1 MKKILYLLMVGLA
14 FTLIQV
20 STAVANDC
28 SAFTLGTPSY
38 ISCAAQGAGPVN
50 AGDTTGHSPVDISH
64 CADMPPTT
72 RPACEAQAHSGP
84 PLNVDGTPMAP
95 PADCGGVP
103 CPTGHDGGPDGHH
116 PPADCGGVPCP
127 TGHDG
132 GPDGHHPPADC
143 GGVPC
148 PTGHDGGPDGH
159 HPPADCGGVPCPT
172 GHDGGPDGH
181 HDGPPIDPRTISD
194 ANPQGT
200 PFTAAD
206 EAKYQVYADECEASG
221 GTISPASLSILIG
234 DGFTTEQVNGLC
246 QMSADDAAKDAACM
260 PGTDGSVPP
269 HCVAPATTGDSAS
282 ESEWVPSNFCS
293 SGYISR
299 VTDQCQE

>member
-1 MKKILYLLMVGLA
+1 MKNILFFLMVGFIFTA
-14 FTLIQV
+14 FHVTSV
-20 STAVANDC
+20 SAQNGTKCGKADTAWCTNAEIAESQGTAGGNNQDLKYDKQMDSANPGMQGGNSMD
-28 SAFTLGTPSY
+28 PSN
-38 ISCAAQGAGPVN
+38 SMSG
-50 AGDTTGHSPVDISH
+50 GDTTGHSPVDISH

-84 PLNVDGTPMAP
+84 PLNADGTPMAP

-148 PTGHDGGPDGH
+148 PTGHDGG
-159 HPPADCGGVPCPT
+159 
-172 GHDGGPDGH
+172 DGH

-206 EAKYQVYADECEASG
+206 EAKYQVYADECETSG
-221 GTISPASLSILIG
+221 GTISPASLAILTG
-234 DGFTTEQVNGLC
+234 DGFTPEQVNGLC
-246 QMSADDAAKDAACM
+246 QMSAN
-260 PGTDGSVPP
+260 DGPP
-269 HCVAPATTGDSAS
+269 PAPPA
-282 ESEWVPSNFCS
+282 P
-293 SGYISR
+293 
-299 VTDQCQE
+299 